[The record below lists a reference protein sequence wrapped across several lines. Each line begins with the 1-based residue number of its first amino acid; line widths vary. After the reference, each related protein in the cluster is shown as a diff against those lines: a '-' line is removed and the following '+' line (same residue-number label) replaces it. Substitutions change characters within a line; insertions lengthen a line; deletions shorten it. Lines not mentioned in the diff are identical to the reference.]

1 MRGEERREKVEK
13 EKQKIYKQKRGR
25 SLSNDPMVMKE
36 KKNVEKMQ
44 DGDRGIFKKLCQVG
58 QLWSV
63 KPSEH
68 DSQKHNLRV

>member
-44 DGDRGIFKKLCQVG
+44 DGDRGIFKKTMSSRSALECQA
-58 QLWSV
+58 Q
-63 KPSEH
+63 
-68 DSQKHNLRV
+68 